1 MNRHICKLN
10 GAYDICKMYFEVH
23 IKKFLFFEIDSSV
36 HHVCLLLANETNLM
50 LRYYETKSFGA
61 LDKNAYDKK
70 FYCKARALQYS
81 TFKENTQVFLLTHL
95 DCKVYLKNWQNK
107 LIYDPKYDVEIQAV

>member
-1 MNRHICKLN
+1 
-10 GAYDICKMYFEVH
+10 
-23 IKKFLFFEIDSSV
+23 
-36 HHVCLLLANETNLM
+36 M

-61 LDKNAYDKK
+61 LDKIAYDKK

-81 TFKENTQVFLLTHL
+81 TFKEKKEAFLLTHL

-107 LIYDPKYDVEIQAV
+107 LMYDPKYDVEIQAVWFLWACISKQ